1 MTMPRLLLP
10 TAYLLEVSRFLSP
23 VLSQRKS
30 PAIRAGQVTR
40 GVVPDG
46 AGDKMLYAD
55 TALGV
60 QSRLL
65 RRRPIDYFIGCE
77 RRARG
82 AEERMAAARRRDLAG
97 LLQSDEENVII
108 GDSTYCAGGGMSETP
123 GRTPTPFK
131 FFW

>member
-46 AGDKMLYAD
+46 AEDDCCSLTKK
-55 TALGV
+55 V
-60 QSRLL
+60 S
-65 RRRPIDYFIGCE
+65 
-77 RRARG
+77 
-82 AEERMAAARRRDLAG
+82 
-97 LLQSDEENVII
+97 
-108 GDSTYCAGGGMSETP
+108 
-123 GRTPTPFK
+123 
-131 FFW
+131 